1 MSLASLDPLT
11 RPLACSAAVVAA
23 VAVVAV
29 VAVVV
34 VVVVVVVVAAVVLLL
49 LLSYQAIYRYLCSHM
64 WMPGDEILSR
74 YIYLSMFMFIY
85 VDVVFC
91 WSFAICCIYSP
102 SCSYMC

>member
-1 MSLASLDPLT
+1 MCLASLAPLT
-11 RPLACSAAVVAA
+11 RPLTCSAAVVAV
-23 VAVVAV
+23 VAVVAAV

-64 WMPGDEILSR
+64 WMTGDEILSR
-74 YIYLSMFMFIY
+74 YIYLSMFMFTY

-91 WSFAICCIYSP
+91 CYCLFIGIYVHICG
-102 SCSYMC
+102 